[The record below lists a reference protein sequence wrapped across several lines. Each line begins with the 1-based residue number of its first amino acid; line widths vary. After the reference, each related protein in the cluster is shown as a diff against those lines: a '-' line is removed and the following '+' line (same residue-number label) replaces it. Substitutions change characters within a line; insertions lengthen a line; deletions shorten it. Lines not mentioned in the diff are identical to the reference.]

1 MKSVKKSNH
10 FFKSE
15 YFLTN
20 FYETTN
26 LSIFLAFITVFAWQE
41 IETKYWAYLHTHTHA
56 HTHTHTHTHT
66 QSDNLSMCHKLM
78 YSFLEKLKL

>member
-1 MKSVKKSNH
+1 MKSVKKGNH

-20 FYETTN
+20 FYETTS

-41 IETKYWAYLHTHTHA
+41 IETKYWAYLHTHTH
-56 HTHTHTHTHT
+56 THTHT
-66 QSDNLSMCHKLM
+66 SDNLSMCHKLM
-78 YSFLEKLKL
+78 YSFLEKLKLWGIFTR

>member
-20 FYETTN
+20 FHETTN
-26 LSIFLAFITVFAWQE
+26 LSMFLAFITVFALQE
-41 IETKYWAYLHTHTHA
+41 IETKYWAYLHTHTH
-56 HTHTHTHTHT
+56 THT
-66 QSDNLSMCHKLM
+66 SDNLSTCHNLM
-78 YSFLEKLKL
+78 YSFLEKLKLWGIFTR